1 MASLNDRLNR
11 SFLWPLILLATVHA
25 LSSTS
30 ELATPDLSFAISP
43 DKIAHFLIFG
53 LVATSILRMPF
64 FFKRGVRGWVYS
76 ALFVIL
82 YGGLD
87 EWRQSMTP
95 GRAMEFADWLAD
107 CGGAVVA
114 TTLYYKWT
122 FYRGL
127 LEYRFK
133 KRGTPSSGAGA

>member
-1 MASLNDRLNR
+1 MDSLYERLNR
-11 SFLWPLILLATVHA
+11 SFLWPLLLLATVHA
-25 LSSTS
+25 LSSAS
-30 ELATPDLSFAISP
+30 NLATPDLSFAISP

-64 FFKRGVRGWVYS
+64 FFNRGLRGWIYTG
-76 ALFVIL
+76 LFVIF
-82 YGGLD
+82 YAGLD

-107 CGGAVVA
+107 CAGAIVA

-122 FYRGL
+122 YYREL

-133 KRGTPSSGAGA
+133 RPSPSSGEGA

>member
-1 MASLNDRLNR
+1 MPLLRDSLNR
-11 SFLWPLILLATVHA
+11 SVIWPLILLATVHA

-64 FFKRGVRGWVYS
+64 FFERGRRGWIYS
-76 ALFVIL
+76 ALIVIL

-87 EWRQSMTP
+87 ESRQSMTP

-107 CGGAVVA
+107 CVGAIVA
-114 TTLYYKWT
+114 TTLYYKWS
-122 FYRGL
+122 FYREL

-133 KRGTPSSGAGA
+133 KTAASSSEGA

>member
-1 MASLNDRLNR
+1 MPLLRDSLNK
-11 SFLWPLILLATVHA
+11 SFFWPLLLLATVYT

-43 DKIAHFLIFG
+43 DKVAHFLIFG

-64 FFKRGVRGWVYS
+64 FFKQGQRGWIYS
-76 ALFVIL
+76 ALIVIL

-107 CGGAVVA
+107 CVGAIVA
-114 TTLYYKWT
+114 TTLYYKWS
-122 FYRGL
+122 FYREL

-133 KRGTPSSGAGA
+133 KTAASSSEGA

>member
-1 MASLNDRLNR
+1 MDSLYERLYR
-11 SFLWPLILLATVHA
+11 SFLWPLLLLATVHA

-30 ELATPDLSFAISP
+30 DLATPDLSFAISL
-43 DKIAHFLIFG
+43 DKVAHFLIFG

-64 FFKRGVRGWVYS
+64 FFNRGLRGWIYS
-76 ALFVIL
+76 GLFVIF

-107 CGGAVVA
+107 CAGALVA

-122 FYRGL
+122 NYREL

-133 KRGTPSSGAGA
+133 RPATPSSGEGA